1 MNNPNMYTNKQNKP
15 GYFKYFAIWGIV
27 ALIIGFFIFL
37 ALNNGSTNSYTWNV
51 NEYQYA
57 LTGEDRTAVEGVAG
71 SGQYDD
77 IEEQEAFAEKYGFD
91 RNNITEVTVELGYM
105 KSNVV
110 VIYETS
116 TAGKMAKATFEWSSY
131 ENNTYTVLVEDAI
144 ATLDSHFKDKGIEYK
159 VVRKDTTNQFT
170 FGDFLITGLP
180 LIIMIVIGVVLVRSM
195 MKAQGGN
202 NQAFDFGKSKARLE
216 DASKIRFSVVAGCDD

>member
-1 MNNPNMYTNKQNKP
+1 MPFGTLNIGGKNMNNPNMYTNKQNKP

-77 IEEQEAFAEKYGFD
+77 INEQEAFAEKYGFED
-91 RNNITEVTVELGYM
+91 R
-105 KSNVV
+105 K
-110 VIYETS
+110 
-116 TAGKMAKATFEWSSY
+116 
-131 ENNTYTVLVEDAI
+131 
-144 ATLDSHFKDKGIEYK
+144 
-159 VVRKDTTNQFT
+159 
-170 FGDFLITGLP
+170 
-180 LIIMIVIGVVLVRSM
+180 
-195 MKAQGGN
+195 
-202 NQAFDFGKSKARLE
+202 
-216 DASKIRFSVVAGCDD
+216 SVV

>member
-71 SGQYDD
+71 SGQ
-77 IEEQEAFAEKYGFD
+77 
-91 RNNITEVTVELGYM
+91 
-105 KSNVV
+105 
-110 VIYETS
+110 
-116 TAGKMAKATFEWSSY
+116 
-131 ENNTYTVLVEDAI
+131 
-144 ATLDSHFKDKGIEYK
+144 
-159 VVRKDTTNQFT
+159 
-170 FGDFLITGLP
+170 
-180 LIIMIVIGVVLVRSM
+180 
-195 MKAQGGN
+195 
-202 NQAFDFGKSKARLE
+202 
-216 DASKIRFSVVAGCDD
+216 